1 MKFEQ
6 AHMVFQKS
14 PAYQKLK
21 LFSYVEMIEPSG
33 NNQFKIHCRWKNLS
47 TLVKQMRSPRKFRSL
62 KIKDNPM

>member
-21 LFSYVEMIEPSG
+21 LFSYLEMIEPSG

-47 TLVKQMRSPRKFRSL
+47 TLSYKNKVS
-62 KIKDNPM
+62 